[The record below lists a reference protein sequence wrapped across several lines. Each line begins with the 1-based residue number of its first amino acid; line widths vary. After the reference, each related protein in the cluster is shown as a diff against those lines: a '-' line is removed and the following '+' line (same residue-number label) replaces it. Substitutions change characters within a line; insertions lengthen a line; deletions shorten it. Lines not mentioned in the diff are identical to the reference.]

1 MQRMQAQ
8 QKLKEQKQKANQQ
21 RLLQL
26 QQQNQF
32 QQQLQQNQRL
42 EQLRQQQQ
50 QQQQLN
56 DQLAQMQSNSESS
69 PQQPS
74 IQQSINSVP
83 DVNSLFL
90 NPPLP
95 GTVSKSKLKPL
106 LCIQVSGTVCR
117 RSCPRSRPHYPTRR
131 LTTYPPLPTHF
142 QKSSSIITRIISRRL
157 RNLCGLFDHQVLCV
171 SPASI
176 RPVHVYGLREI
187 LRPVSEPSSLPNSDE
202 LAVSRFA

>member
-1 MQRMQAQ
+1 MQRIQA
-8 QKLKEQKQKANQQ
+8 QKLKEQKLQKANQQ
-21 RLLQL
+21 RLLAL

-69 PQQPS
+69 PQQQ
-74 IQQSINSVP
+74 IQQNINSVP

-106 LCIQVSGTVCR
+106 LLNSLFSVCTVCVGVHE
-117 RSCPRSRPHYPTRR
+117 RS
-131 LTTYPPLPTHF
+131 PL
-142 QKSSSIITRIISRRL
+142 SIT
-157 RNLCGLFDHQVLCV
+157 Q
-171 SPASI
+171 
-176 RPVHVYGLREI
+176 
-187 LRPVSEPSSLPNSDE
+187 PND
-202 LAVSRFA
+202 